1 MPSEIRSEVKGWAC
15 GLASLL
21 AAMGPCASLA
31 VEAAPSVTSQAI
43 TVKVAPRWAEPGKPF
58 EGWGTA
64 LAWFAN
70 VTGKLPP
77 AQREQLADLL
87 YGPDG
92 LKFNIAR
99 YNIGGGN
106 APETETYLRLGA
118 DIPGR
123 CHRYGLVESR

>member
-1 MPSEIRSEVKGWAC
+1 MPREIRSEVNAWAC

-21 AAMGPCASLA
+21 AAMGPCASQA
-31 VEAAPSVTSQAI
+31 VAAAPSVTSQAV
-43 TVKVAPRWAEPGKPF
+43 TVSIAPRWTEPGKPF

-77 AQREQLADLL
+77 AQREHLADLL
-87 YGPDG
+87 YGADG

-99 YNIGGGN
+99 
-106 APETETYLRLGA
+106 
-118 DIPGR
+118 
-123 CHRYGLVESR
+123 